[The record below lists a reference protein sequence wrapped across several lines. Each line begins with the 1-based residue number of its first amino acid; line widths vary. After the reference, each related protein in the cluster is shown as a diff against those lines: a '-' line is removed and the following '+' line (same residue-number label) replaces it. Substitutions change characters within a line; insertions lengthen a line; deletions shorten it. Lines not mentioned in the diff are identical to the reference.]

1 MADRRLGV
9 WLHGALVAEITSKG
23 PGRITC
29 RYTAETQEDW
39 PGGTPLLS
47 CSLPVSSQRYRD
59 AGTWFRGL
67 LPEGRALQA
76 MADRARVPTYDT
88 FGMLARFGRDVAGA
102 VVIADHDPGPRPGEV
117 EAYTDITLDDEV
129 AGLEDRPLAL
139 HGDSELS
146 LPGLQN
152 KLLLVELAGGWGRP
166 VGGRPSTHMLKVED
180 RRYPGLVAAEAAC
193 LRLAEAV
200 DLTTVDVTVARFAG
214 IDCLIVSRFDR
225 RDVDGRVQRVQ
236 RVHQEDAC
244 QALGRDP
251 DAQGRRGKYE
261 ANGGPSLAEIAELLD
276 RYAPDP
282 LDELCRLVSVVAF
295 TVAIGNADAHGKN
308 LALLHDPPGSIR
320 LAPLYDT
327 VPTTMWPQLPDRAA
341 MRVNARA
348 YLVDVTFDDIV
359 AEAARWRLD
368 PARAEVAALTTLREL
383 RAALDTEADLPDALA
398 DRIVDRCDRLLG
410 A

>member
-9 WLHGALVAEITSKG
+9 WLHGGLVAEITSKG
-23 PGRITC
+23 PGKITC
-29 RYTAETQEDW
+29 RYTTDAQEEW

-47 CSLPVSSQRYRD
+47 CCLPVSSKRHRD

-67 LPEGRALQA
+67 LPEGQALQA

-102 VVIADHDPGPRPGEV
+102 AVIADHDPGPRPGDV
-117 EAYTDITLDDEV
+117 EAYTAATLDDEV

-139 HGDSELS
+139 HDDSELS

-152 KLLLVELAGGWGRP
+152 KLLLVELAEGWGRP
-166 VGGRPSTHMLKVED
+166 VGGRPSTHILKVED
-180 RRYPGLVAAEAAC
+180 RRYPGLVTAEAAC
-193 LRLAEAV
+193 LRLAKAV
-200 DLTTVDVTVARFAG
+200 GLTSVDVVVERFAG

-225 RDVDGRVQRVQ
+225 RTVDGRVE

-244 QALGRDP
+244 QALSRNP
-251 DAQGRRGKYE
+251 EAQQGRGKYE
-261 ANGGPSLAEIAELLD
+261 AHGGPSFAEIADLID
-276 RYAPDP
+276 RYAQDP
-282 LDELCRLVSVVAF
+282 LAELSRLVSVVAF

-308 LALLHDPPGSIR
+308 VAFLHDPPGSIR

-327 VPTTMWPQLPDRAA
+327 VPTTLWPQLPGRGA
-341 MRVNARA
+341 MRVNGRTSLA
-348 YLVDVTFDDIV
+348 DVTFDDIV

-368 PARAEVAALTTLREL
+368 SARAEA
-383 RAALDTEADLPDALA
+383 AALDTLHILPSAVEGQSGVPDPLA
-398 DRIVDRCDRLLG
+398 DRINDRCDRLLRE
-410 A
+410 